1 MYHEK
6 SLQKENFLREGPA
19 IKYQPKYNYL
29 MKKESSA
36 TIGNSVR
43 IDEKLINPLKG
54 RSPGPK

>member
-1 MYHEK
+1 
-6 SLQKENFLREGPA
+6 
-19 IKYQPKYNYL
+19 

-43 IDEKLINPLKG
+43 IDEKLSNPLIG